1 MASFQA
7 VSMQTT
13 TGFATADFDAWPSFA
28 RLLLV
33 LLMFVGGCAGS
44 TGGSMKVVRF
54 MIMGKLAVVQVLR
67 FFRPRQVSSVRVGSD
82 VVDEALQRGVAAF
95 FVLFLA
101 TWVVLALALALMG
114 ADLVTAVSASIAC
127 LGNIGPGLAA
137 VGATQNYAFFGLPA
151 KLLLSAAMIIG
162 RLEVFTVIGLFT
174 RSFWKP

>member
-1 MASFQA
+1 
-7 VSMQTT
+7 
-13 TGFATADFDAWPSFA
+13 
-28 RLLLV
+28 
-33 LLMFVGGCAGS
+33 
-44 TGGSMKVVRF
+44 
-54 MIMGKLAVVQVLR
+54 
-67 FFRPRQVSSVRVGSD
+67 